1 MFGVGGVI
9 FIARDKNLR
18 ISPWGRVG
26 VDVGVAVEEWRSGGG
41 ELGVEG
47 AIQDLFLV
55 NVHYDCTC
63 IIYVSVTAVS
73 PSVWC

>member
-55 NVHYDCTC
+55 DVHYDCT
-63 IIYVSVTAVS
+63 
-73 PSVWC
+73 

>member
-26 VDVGVAVEEWRSGGG
+26 VDVGVAVEELGGG
-41 ELGVEG
+41 ELEVEG

-55 NVHYDCTC
+55 DAHYDCT
-63 IIYVSVTAVS
+63 
-73 PSVWC
+73 